1 MKVNLSSIKTLA
13 SRITSN
19 GASLLKRERGL
30 DISRASELGIT
41 APAGTTSFDV
51 ARVGR
56 NFKHNEHYTDIFTFR
71 GSDHDVVTQYIR
83 KVDGENVVETTK
95 KIEKMATDEIDL
107 VPDGSQ
113 VMDLFGT
120 NIRTK
125 VRENGKLKNYSDE
138 VFTVTDEATPVLTHS
153 KRVVSPNEETI
164 LLEQKQKG
172 QPVKSIFNRYETD
185 RFSTGDFRLLESKV
199 SSDELKPIAENSY
212 FLPYVSPQ
220 SKFTRRITHAAIDDA
235 QFIVDPK
242 VQIYKNT
249 STRLGYYSHDGKV
262 NLNLT
267 SRRGQRQPRET
278 ITEVAGHEVEHAIW
292 DEKCINYHMAKTG
305 MFPELLEQLTPEEII
320 KIKKYEH
327 AINHYVP
334 AHIDQ
339 KAYWNNFAEVT
350 AREGGSRAL
359 NKYYDLQD
367 TIGKEFPYKHQ
378 AQFYPIENVDDMSWF
393 ETLMGSMKI

>member
-71 GSDHDVVTQYIR
+71 GSDPDVVTQYIR
-83 KVDGENVVETTK
+83 KVDSENVVETTK
-95 KIEKMATDEIDL
+95 KIKKLDTIDIDL
-107 VPDGSQ
+107 VDDGSE
-113 VMDLFGT
+113 VMDIFGT

-125 VRENGKLKNYSDE
+125 VRENGKIKHYSDE
-138 VFTVTDEATPVLTHS
+138 VFAVTDEATPVLTHS
-153 KRVVSPNEETI
+153 KRVVSQNEESI

-199 SSDELKPIAENSY
+199 SSDELKPIAQNSY

-220 SKFTRRITHAAIDDA
+220 SRFTRRITQAVIDDA
-235 QFIVDPK
+235 QFIANPEVH
-242 VQIYKNT
+242 IYKQA
-249 STRLGYYSHDGKV
+249 STRQGFYSHDGKV

-267 SRRGQRQPRET
+267 SKRGQRQPRET

-292 DEKCINYHMAKTG
+292 DEKCITHHMSKTG
-305 MFPELLEQLTPEEII
+305 MFPELAEKFTPEEII
-320 KIKKYEH
+320 KIKKYEN
-327 AINHYVP
+327 AINNYVP
-334 AHIDQ
+334 AHINKQ
-339 KAYWNNFAEVT
+339 AYWNNFAEVT
-350 AREGGSRAL
+350 AREGGKRATA
-359 NKYYDLQD
+359 KYYNLESA
-367 TIGKEFPYKHQ
+367 IKENFPFQHVE
-378 AQFYPIENVDDMSWF
+378 QFHPIEPDIDDMSWF
-393 ETLMGSMKI
+393 GTIMGSV